1 MALGLFNVI
10 SAMQLHGRFR
20 CVPDFLF
27 VFTKFDFE
35 HCSRISKFSIVTTVL
50 PLFIRNVMDF
60 VTLHYSV
67 WISLCH
73 VLYYSRPAFSLR
85 AKDLGGDRGLYLM
98 LISVSVLLFYMQRP
112 CTLLAA

>member
-50 PLFIRNVMDF
+50 PLFIRNFIDF
-60 VTLHYSV
+60 TELYGLCYTALYCLDQ
-67 WISLCH
+67 SL
-73 VLYYSRPAFSLR
+73 SRFALLTSCLLCSR
-85 AKDLGGDRGLYLM
+85 QRLGGR
-98 LISVSVLLFYMQRP
+98 
-112 CTLLAA
+112 